1 MLREKFRKQLMTR
14 YRRDL
19 REGVLTLDQAR
30 KLLDQLQKALEKAKR
45 TNRRVS
51 IEGQEA
57 TWSEAEIEDQLS
69 ALRQAFDEVG
79 L

>member
-1 MLREKFRKQLMTR
+1 MNR
-14 YRRDL
+14 YRRDF
-19 REGVLTLDQAR
+19 REGVLTSDQAH
-30 KLLDQLQKALEKAKR
+30 KVLDQLRKALEKAKR

-51 IEGQEA
+51 IDDQEG

-69 ALRQAFDEVG
+69 AIKQVLDEVG